1 MNRPRRGDPHSQRGN
16 VVLFALVIVFAL
28 MITVGFVVDG
38 GGRIAALQRAD
49 SIARE
54 AARFAGQ
61 AMTSDALRGTN
72 TKIDPVAGRAAAQRY
87 LAAAD
92 ATGTVTVQG
101 DKVHVEVRVTYD
113 PVFLTI
119 IGIGRVT
126 MTGEA
131 DSEPANVYEGDR

>member
-1 MNRPRRGDPHSQRGN
+1 MTRRRRVDSQRGN

-28 MITVGFVVDG
+28 MICVGFVVDG

-61 AMTSDALRGTN
+61 AMTPEALRGTS
-72 TKIDPVAGRAAAQRY
+72 TKVDPHAGRAAAQRY
-87 LAAAD
+87 LAAANV
-92 ATGTVTVQG
+92 TGTVTIQG
-101 DKVHVEVRVTYD
+101 DTVHVTTRVTYD
-113 PVFLTI
+113 PVFLGI
-119 IGIGRVT
+119 IGINSVT

-131 DSEPANVYEGDR
+131 DSEPANVYEGAR